1 MISKSLTCPVVKMDA
16 PLKKH
21 KILLV
26 DDHPV
31 FCYGMSEL
39 INKEDDLVVC
49 DSIESMQKTSEAIA
63 RLKPDLVVVDISLK
77 DGNGIDLV
85 QEIKKEYGLPML
97 VLSMYDESLY
107 AERSLLAGAS
117 GYIMKQEAIS
127 LVVEA
132 IRRVLS
138 GDVYASNTVKEKVF
152 KRLTNQQT
160 ADSKFPLD
168 ILTNRE
174 LEVFRL
180 IGEGFSTKEI
190 ADRLHL
196 SIKTIGTYRENLK
209 EKLKL
214 KHFTDLVKFAVHWS
228 NQILH

>member
-1 MISKSLTCPVVKMDA
+1 M
-16 PLKKH
+16 
-21 KILLV
+21 
-26 DDHPV
+26 
-31 FCYGMSEL
+31 
-39 INKEDDLVVC
+39 
-49 DSIESMQKTSEAIA
+49 
-63 RLKPDLVVVDISLK
+63 K

-85 QEIKKEYGLPML
+85 QEIKKEYRLPML

-132 IRRVLS
+132 IRCVLG
-138 GDVYASNTVKEKVF
+138 GDVYASSTVKEKVF

-160 ADSKFPLD
+160 ADSKSPLD

-180 IGEGFSTKEI
+180 IGEGLSTKEI

-214 KHFTDLVKFAVHWS
+214 KHFTGLVKFAVHWS
-228 NQILH
+228 NEILH

>member
-1 MISKSLTCPVVKMDA
+1 MA
-16 PLKKH
+16 PQKKY
-21 KILLV
+21 KILIV
-26 DDHPV
+26 DDHPI
-31 FCYGMSEL
+31 FCFGMTEL
-39 INKEDDLVVC
+39 INKEVDLVVC
-49 DSIESMQKTSEAIA
+49 GSIESMKKTSAARA

-138 GDVYASNTVKEKVF
+138 GDIYASNTVKEKVF

-160 ADSKFPLD
+160 ADSKSPLD

-209 EKLKL
+209 EKLNL

-228 NQILH
+228 NEILH

>member
-1 MISKSLTCPVVKMDA
+1 MALQ
-16 PLKKH
+16 KKH
-21 KILLV
+21 KILIV
-26 DDHPV
+26 DDHPI
-31 FCYGMSEL
+31 FCFGMTEL
-39 INKEDDLVVC
+39 INKEEDIVVC
-49 DSIESMQKTSEAIA
+49 GSVELMKKTSEAIA
-63 RLKPDLVVVDISLK
+63 HMQPDLVIVDISLK

-85 QEIKKEYGLPML
+85 QEIKKEYALPML

-132 IRRVLS
+132 IRCVLN
-138 GDVYASNTVKEKVF
+138 GDIYASSTVKEKVF
-152 KRLTNQQT
+152 KRLINQQT
-160 ADSKFPLD
+160 ADSKSPLD

-228 NQILH
+228 SEMLH

>member
-1 MISKSLTCPVVKMDA
+1 MKTDG
-16 PLKKH
+16 PLKKY

-39 INKEDDLVVC
+39 INKEEDLVVC
-49 DSIESMQKTSEAIA
+49 DSIESMKKTSEAIA

-138 GDVYASNTVKEKVF
+138 GDIYASNTVKEKVF

-160 ADSKFPLD
+160 ADSKSPLD

-228 NQILH
+228 NKILH

>member
-1 MISKSLTCPVVKMDA
+1 MA
-16 PLKKH
+16 PQKKY
-21 KILLV
+21 KILIV
-26 DDHPV
+26 DDHPI
-31 FCYGMSEL
+31 FCFGMSEL
-39 INKEDDLVVC
+39 INKEEDLLVC
-49 DSIESMQKTSEAIA
+49 GSVESMKKTSDAIA

-132 IRRVLS
+132 IRCVLS
-138 GDVYASNTVKEKVF
+138 GDIYASSTVKEKVF

-160 ADSKFPLD
+160 ADSKSPLD

-180 IGEGFSTKEI
+180 IGEGLSTKEI

-214 KHFTDLVKFAVHWS
+214 KHFTGLVKFAVHWS
-228 NQILH
+228 NEILH